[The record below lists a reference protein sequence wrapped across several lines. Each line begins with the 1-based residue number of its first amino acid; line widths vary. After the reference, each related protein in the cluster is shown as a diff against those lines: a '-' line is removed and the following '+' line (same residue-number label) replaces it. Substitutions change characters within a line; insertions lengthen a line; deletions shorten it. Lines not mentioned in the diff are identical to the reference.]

1 MIHSILSFFFFISA
15 GALVMPRPSPN
26 HQWSNNK
33 SGLPVVDVVVDPH
46 LTSHLRPHQR
56 DGLLFLYECVMGLR
70 YYGCSCNMSCQVLFK
85 ETCLNLT
92 AVTIIGIPNGSWRC
106 VQPCVLQSCGTL
118 WSYPGWRDGSGE
130 DPPERGAVLD
140 VAQTRTLWWETSCEA
155 CLSGH
160 TWQPCAELGCRVQ
173 QVARPWK
180 DQCFHCGS
188 GEKRRENSCFW
199 IYWKLKLPD
208 DSTSRT
214 ISIKSEVSG

>member
-1 MIHSILSFFFFISA
+1 MKSETNYSLLVHHLIGCVFLYVLLVNNTLNSLFSFFFISA

-92 AVTIIGIPNGSWRC
+92 AVTIIGIPNGS
-106 VQPCVLQSCGTL
+106 
-118 WSYPGWRDGSGE
+118 
-130 DPPERGAVLD
+130 
-140 VAQTRTLWWETSCEA
+140 
-155 CLSGH
+155 
-160 TWQPCAELGCRVQ
+160 
-173 QVARPWK
+173 
-180 DQCFHCGS
+180 
-188 GEKRRENSCFW
+188 
-199 IYWKLKLPD
+199 
-208 DSTSRT
+208 
-214 ISIKSEVSG
+214 